1 MDNSPYTIVANQQ
14 NFTTEVLE
22 KSNQV
27 PVLVDF
33 WASWCA
39 PCKMIEPVLEKL
51 VEEYQGQFILA
62 KVDTDDQQ
70 QLAGQY
76 AIRGI
81 PALKLFRHGEVVE
94 ETSGVQSENVLRQ
107 MIDKYRERP
116 ADKLRTQADLA
127 NVAGNSLEA
136 ISLLEQAREL
146 EPDYYPVTFELA
158 KLFIEQEKFAEAE
171 QLIKALPANIRLEAE
186 VNELQSHLTFSKLAA
201 ESPALDTLEATLA
214 TEPDNLMVRYQLSA
228 KKVTT
233 GEYEVAI
240 QHLLEIMRKSRAFE
254 DDAGRKGLLAL
265 FTLLGNQGPLVN
277 NYRKKMLS
285 LIY

>member
-1 MDNSPYTIVANQQ
+1 MVNSPYIIVADQQ

-94 ETSGVQSENVLRQ
+94 ETSGVQSEDVLRQ
-107 MIDKYRERP
+107 MIDKYRERS
-116 ADKLRTQADLA
+116 ADKLRNQADLA
-127 NVAGNSLEA
+127 VEAGNISEA
-136 ISLLEQAREL
+136 IELLEQALES
-146 EPDYYPVTFELA
+146 EPDYNPITLDLA
-158 KLFIEQEKFAEAE
+158 KLMIEQQRFAEAE
-171 QLIKALPANIRLEAE
+171 QLIKSLPANIRTEKE
-186 VNELQSHLTFSKLAA
+186 VNELQSHLNFSKIAA
-201 ESPALDTLEATLA
+201 EAPPIETLQTTLDN
-214 TEPDNLMVRYQLSA
+214 EPDNLMARYQLA
-228 KKVTT
+228 IQQILA
-233 GEYEVAI
+233 GEYEMAM
-240 QHLLEIMRKSRAFE
+240 QHLLTVMKKSRTFE

-265 FTLLGNQGPLVN
+265 FTMLGNQGPLVN
-277 NYRKKMLS
+277 TYRNKMS
-285 LIY
+285 LLLY

>member
-116 ADKLRTQADLA
+116 ADKLRNQADLA

>member
-1 MDNSPYTIVANQQ
+1 MDNSPYIIVADQQ
-14 NFTTEVLE
+14 NFTTEVIE

-39 PCKMIEPVLEKL
+39 PCKAVEPILEKL
-51 VEEYQGQFILA
+51 VAEYQGQFILA
-62 KVDTDDQQ
+62 KVDTDEQQ

-76 AIRGI
+76 SIRGI
-81 PALKLFRHGEVVE
+81 PALKLFRYGKLVE
-94 ETSGVQSENVLRQ
+94 ETSGVQSEDVLRK

-127 NVAGNSLEA
+127 NVAGNSSEA
-136 ISLLEQAREL
+136 ISLLEQAL
-146 EPDYYPVTFELA
+146 EIEPNYHTVTLELA
-158 KLFIEQEKFAEAE
+158 KLMIEQQRFAEAE
-171 QLIKALPANIRLEAE
+171 KLIKTLPINIQSEAE
-186 VNELQSHLTFSKLAA
+186 VNELQAHLTFSKLAA
-201 ESPALDTLEATLA
+201 EAPA
-214 TEPDNLMVRYQLSA
+214 TEVLTTTVANNPDDLMARYQLSA
-228 KKVTT
+228 KKVLE
-233 GEYEVAI
+233 GEHEIAM

-254 DDAGRKGLLAL
+254 NDAGRNGLLAL

-285 LIY
+285 LLY